1 MRTFVLFIIVTGSH
15 VYGQNDGTLG
25 KILARRK
32 RDATGALDI
41 LTNHAQPIHADV
53 KYDHSTVDKPCP
65 KTYVGNFPSNIEPG
79 TVFQVAPPKDA
90 IYKGKSLRKSLPRTT
105 GLDIVR
111 AVSRVVTLIA
121 LVFTAVVEFYPLI
134 RRLYYTVYDFMY
146 PNKMN

>member
-53 KYDHSTVDKPCP
+53 KYDHSTVDK
-65 KTYVGNFPSNIEPG
+65 
-79 TVFQVAPPKDA
+79 VAPPKDA